1 VRHREDIFL
10 SLHCILSIHR
20 IFAILA
26 AMRKK
31 VNRDSAE
38 PSFPERMTSLI
49 WERPERPRTVR
60 PALSRERIVQIA
72 LNLADTEGID
82 AISTRRIAAALSVSA
97 MALYGYIERKE
108 DVLDLMIDAVYGEVT
123 IPLQQ
128 DPRGWRSNLQE
139 IAVQTRTVMHRHP
152 WFASLIGHRAVL
164 GPNALK
170 QTNDRLGIVS
180 QLGFDATTSRSILAM
195 FNAYIVGFVLG
206 EMGEAEAQRR
216 TGLSE
221 QEWQQQVGSY
231 VQEQIIAS
239 GRYPHLAQA
248 LVEGE
253 EPSSDEMFLFGL
265 TRLLEGLA
273 AYTAAFHAH
282 HERKR

>member
-1 VRHREDIFL
+1 
-10 SLHCILSIHR
+10 
-20 IFAILA
+20 
-26 AMRKK
+26 MRKK

-38 PSFPERMTSLI
+38 PSVPEQTTNLI
-49 WERPERPRTVR
+49 WERPERPRPVR

-72 LNLADTEGID
+72 LDLADTEGID

-123 IPLQQ
+123 IQLQQ

-139 IAVQTRTVMHRHP
+139 IAVQTRAVMHRHP

-170 QTNDRLGIVS
+170 QTDYRLGIVS
-180 QLGFDATTSRSILAM
+180 QLGFDMTTSRSILAM
-195 FNAYIVGFVLG
+195 FNAYVVGFVLF

-221 QEWQQQVGSY
+221 QEWQQQVGPY
-231 VQEQIIAS
+231 VQEHIIDS
-239 GRYPHLAQA
+239 GRYPHLTQA

-253 EPSSDEMFLFGL
+253 EASANEMFLFGL
-265 TRLLEGLA
+265 TRLLEGIA
-273 AYTAAFHAH
+273 AYAASSNSN
-282 HERKR
+282 HEK

>member
-1 VRHREDIFL
+1 
-10 SLHCILSIHR
+10 
-20 IFAILA
+20 
-26 AMRKK
+26 MRKK
-31 VNRDSAE
+31 VNPDASPLSA
-38 PSFPERMTSLI
+38 PQRAVPLI
-49 WERPERPRTVR
+49 WARPERPRTVR
-60 PALSRERIVQIA
+60 PVLSREQIVQVA
-72 LNLADTEGID
+72 LELGDTEGIN
-82 AISTRRIAAALSVSA
+82 AISTRRIATALSVSA

-108 DVLDLMIDAVYGEVT
+108 DVLDLMIDAVYGEVP

-128 DPRGWRSNLQE
+128 DPRDWRSQLQE
-139 IAVQTRTVMHRHP
+139 IAVQKRAMMHRHP

-170 QTNDRLGIVS
+170 QTDDLLGIIN
-180 QLGFDATTSRSILAM
+180 QLGFDVTTSMSILAL

-206 EMGEAEAQRR
+206 EMGEAETQRR

-221 QEWQQQVGSY
+221 QEWQQQVGPY

-253 EPSSDEMFLFGL
+253 EHPSDERFLFGL
-265 TRLLEGLA
+265 TRLLEGIVVYA
-273 AYTAAFHAH
+273 APANSN
-282 HERKR
+282 HER